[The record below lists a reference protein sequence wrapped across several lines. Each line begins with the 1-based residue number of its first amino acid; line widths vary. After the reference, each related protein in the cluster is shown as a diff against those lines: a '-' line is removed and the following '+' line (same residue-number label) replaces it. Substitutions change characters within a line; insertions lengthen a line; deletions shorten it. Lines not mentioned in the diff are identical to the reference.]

1 MKWVYLV
8 LAIVGE
14 LVGTSA
20 LKGAEGFTRLWPSLI
35 SIAGYVVA
43 FYFLSLSLKDIPVG
57 IAYALW
63 SAIGIILVS
72 IIGYFMYDQKL
83 DTPAMIGIGFIVVGV
98 VIMNLFS
105 KSISH

>member
-8 LAIVGE
+8 LAIVGV

-57 IAYALW
+57 IAYAMW
-63 SAIGIILVS
+63 SAIGIVLVS
-72 IIGYFMYDQKL
+72 IVGYFLYDQKIDL
-83 DTPAMIGIGFIVVGV
+83 PAMVGIGLIIIGV
-98 VIMNLFS
+98 VVMNLFS
-105 KSISH
+105 KSVSH

>member
-20 LKGAEGFTRLWPSLI
+20 FKGAEGFTRLWPSLI

-57 IAYALW
+57 IAYAMW
-63 SAIGIILVS
+63 SAIGIVLVS
-72 IIGYFMYDQKL
+72 IVGYFLYDQKIDL
-83 DTPAMIGIGFIVVGV
+83 PAMVGIGLIIIGV

-105 KSISH
+105 KSVSH

>member
-14 LVGTSA
+14 VVGTSA

-57 IAYALW
+57 IAYAMW
-63 SAIGIILVS
+63 SAIGIVIVS
-72 IIGYFMYDQKL
+72 IVGYFLYDQKIDL
-83 DTPAMIGIGFIVVGV
+83 PAMVGIGFR
-98 VIMNLFS
+98 
-105 KSISH
+105 K

>member
-57 IAYALW
+57 IAYAMW
-63 SAIGIILVS
+63 SAIGIVLVS
-72 IIGYFMYDQKL
+72 IVGYFLHDQKIDL
-83 DTPAMIGIGFIVVGV
+83 PAMVGIGLIIIGV
-98 VIMNLFS
+98 VVMNLFS
-105 KSISH
+105 KSVSH

>member
-20 LKGAEGFTRLWPSLI
+20 LKDAEGFTRLWPSLI

-57 IAYALW
+57 IAYAMW
-63 SAIGIILVS
+63 SAIGIVLVS
-72 IIGYFMYDQKL
+72 IVGYFLYDQKIDL
-83 DTPAMIGIGFIVVGV
+83 PAMVGIGLIIIGV
-98 VIMNLFS
+98 VVMNLFS
-105 KSISH
+105 KSVSH

>member
-43 FYFLSLSLKDIPVG
+43 FYFLSLSLEATLRIKVYLYFIP
-57 IAYALW
+57 IN
-63 SAIGIILVS
+63 INLVL
-72 IIGYFMYDQKL
+72 YC
-83 DTPAMIGIGFIVVGV
+83 
-98 VIMNLFS
+98 
-105 KSISH
+105 